1 MVMADMDTYILEIDP
16 DPKLVPTARMFA
28 ATVARQLGCPE
39 DSVLDVKIAVSEA
52 CTNAVQAH
60 HDQGVESPIQLRVEE
75 DGSNVL
81 YEVRDAGPGIDVE
94 PEEPPQ
100 VFKRAIEESAEQ
112 GMGLALIRALFPS
125 ATIEPVARGTVVRFG
140 LSR

>member
-1 MVMADMDTYILEIDP
+1 MDTYILEIDP

-60 HDQGVESPIQLRVEE
+60 QDSGVDSPIRLKVEE
-75 DGSNVL
+75 DGSNVS
-81 YEVRDAGPGIDVE
+81 YEVRDGGPGFEVQ
-94 PEEPPQ
+94 PEEPPE
-100 VFKRAIEESAEQ
+100 VFRRAVEDTSEQ

-125 ATIEPVARGTVVRFG
+125 ATFEPQADGTIVRFG
-140 LSR
+140 LHR